1 MPHDTEPDK
10 ERHQARSHHRTR
22 VRLRIS
28 DNVVKEIFALFQ
40 NYFRDSEAVLVRLL
54 VSGKKGN
61 TYFDL
66 SAPLPR
72 FVAENPRTFC
82 YKLFAKA
89 QGLPKHSASFIAA
102 TYTKC

>member
-22 VRLRIS
+22 VRLRTS
-28 DNVVKEIFALFQ
+28 DNVVKEIFALFK

-72 FVAENPRTFC
+72 FVAENPAKLLSQAF
-82 YKLFAKA
+82 YKN
-89 QGLPKHSASFIAA
+89 ASFIAA